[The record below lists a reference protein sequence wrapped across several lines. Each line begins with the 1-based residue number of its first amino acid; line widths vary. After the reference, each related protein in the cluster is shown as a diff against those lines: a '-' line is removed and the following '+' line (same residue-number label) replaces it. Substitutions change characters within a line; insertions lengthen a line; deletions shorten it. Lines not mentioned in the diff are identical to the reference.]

1 MEDLCLVWLCVAGVK
16 RRHCVGF
23 TCSVGLSQSL
33 ETTRSRM
40 VAGESSGCAALG
52 DDGII
57 RRVELLFMVMSNGSI
72 KLDHAKKKKKVEV
85 WLLCKPT
92 CTS

>member
-40 VAGESSGCAALG
+40 VAGESSGGCAALG

-57 RRVELLFMVMSNGSI
+57 RRVELLFMVMSNPSNWI
-72 KLDHAKKKKKVEV
+72 MQKKRKKKRGSLVTV
-85 WLLCKPT
+85 
-92 CTS
+92 